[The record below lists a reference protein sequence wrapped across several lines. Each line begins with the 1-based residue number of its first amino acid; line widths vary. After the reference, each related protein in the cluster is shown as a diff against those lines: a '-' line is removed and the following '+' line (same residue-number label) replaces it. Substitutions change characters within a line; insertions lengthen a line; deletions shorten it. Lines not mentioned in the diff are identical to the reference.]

1 MAKAMAKTSKARTR
15 RARAKTGLKDDALVR
30 ASDKGK
36 FKGKDKGKGNGKEKE
51 KKRTRIKVRTSA
63 GGRAV

>member
-1 MAKAMAKTSKARTR
+1 MAKAIAKTSKARTR
-15 RARAKTGLKDDALVR
+15 RARVKTGLKDDALVR

-36 FKGKDKGKGNGKEKE
+36 FKGKDKGKAVRTKI
-51 KKRTRIKVRTSA
+51 KKRTRAKVRTRA